1 MTEKPAYSL
10 TEHAR
15 LEMELRQITLAMIDA
30 LMRSPGQILD
40 TNNQR
45 KVYQSQVK
53 IEGKL
58 YLIRAIVADTD
69 PLTIVTIYRTSKIAK
84 YWRSGL

>member
-1 MTEKPAYSL
+1 MTEKPAYKL

-30 LMRSPGQILD
+30 LMHSPEQILD
-40 TNNQR
+40 TTNQR

-53 IEGKL
+53 IEGKM
-58 YLIRAIVADTD
+58 YLIRAIVADKD

-84 YWRSGL
+84 YWRSDL